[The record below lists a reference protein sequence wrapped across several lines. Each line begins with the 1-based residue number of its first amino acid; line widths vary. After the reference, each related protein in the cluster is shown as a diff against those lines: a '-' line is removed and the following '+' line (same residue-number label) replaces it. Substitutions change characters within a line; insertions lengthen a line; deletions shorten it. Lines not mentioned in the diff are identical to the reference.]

1 MLYAETSA
9 KTGAGVAALFQLVA
23 ERVAAAPALSGA
35 AG

>member
-23 ERVAAAPALSGA
+23 ERVAAPALPVSTG
-35 AG
+35 